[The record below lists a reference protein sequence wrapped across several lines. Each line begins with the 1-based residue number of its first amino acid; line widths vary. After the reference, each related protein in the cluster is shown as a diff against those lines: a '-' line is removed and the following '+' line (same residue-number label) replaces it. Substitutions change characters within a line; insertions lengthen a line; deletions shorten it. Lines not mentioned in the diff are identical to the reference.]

1 MRFLPLNLTQK
12 LFINRGRHLKGG
24 GSERL
29 SEDEIR
35 EILAKYRTV
44 AVVGLSREPGKDSH
58 RVSAY
63 LKAHDFHI
71 IPINPFA
78 TEILGEK
85 SYKSLLD
92 IPHDV
97 QKTIELVDIFR
108 PAEDVPSI
116 VEQAIK
122 LKTLYGTLQVVWM
135 QLGIANEEAA
145 EAAKKAELTV
155 IMNKCMMV
163 EHNRLFSG

>member
-1 MRFLPLNLTQK
+1 LSR
-12 LFINRGRHLKGG
+12 
-24 GSERL
+24 SEI
-29 SEDEIR
+29 E
-35 EILAKYRTV
+35 EILTKHKTI
-44 AVVGLSREPGKDSH
+44 AVVGLSRDSDKDSH

-63 LKAHDFHI
+63 LKVNGFHI

-78 TEILGEK
+78 DEILGEK

-92 IPHDV
+92 IPDDI
-97 QKTIELVDIFR
+97 QKTIEVVDIFR
-108 PAEDVPSI
+108 PSEDVPSI

-122 LKTLYGTLQVVWM
+122 LKTLHGTLHVVWM

-145 EAAKKAELTV
+145 EAAKKAELAV

-163 EHNRLFSG
+163 EHSGLFSG

>member
-1 MRFLPLNLTQK
+1 MSR
-12 LFINRGRHLKGG
+12 
-24 GSERL
+24 SEI
-29 SEDEIR
+29 E
-35 EILAKYRTV
+35 EILIKHKTI
-44 AVVGLSREPGKDSH
+44 AVVGLSRNSDKDSH

-63 LKAHDFHI
+63 LKANGFHI

-78 TEILGEK
+78 DEILGEK

-92 IPHDV
+92 IPDDI
-97 QKTIELVDIFR
+97 QKTIEVVDIFR
-108 PAEDVPSI
+108 PAEELPSI

-122 LKTLYGTLQVVWM
+122 LKTLHGTLHVVWM

-163 EHNRLFSG
+163 EHSGLFSG

>member
-1 MRFLPLNLTQK
+1 MSR
-12 LFINRGRHLKGG
+12 
-24 GSERL
+24 SEI
-29 SEDEIR
+29 E
-35 EILAKYRTV
+35 EILTKRKTI
-44 AVVGLSREPGKDSH
+44 AVVGLSRNSDKDSH

-145 EAAKKAELTV
+145 EAAK
-155 IMNKCMMV
+155 
-163 EHNRLFSG
+163 RLN